1 MMLLMHNDV
10 DEANAEG
17 GVTMAYNQSTTQ
29 ETGDGPGD
37 SYGGGSTFYGIETT
51 TFVDTPRNNDGIRSQ
66 EQNKRRF
73 ILAGRDGRV
82 HDRTELPLARTFL
95 DGGV

>member
-29 ETGDGPGD
+29 ETDDGPGD
-37 SYGGGSTFYGIETT
+37 SYGGGSAFYGIDEAT
-51 TFVDTPRNNDGIRSQ
+51 TFVDTPRNNDGQ
-66 EQNKRRF
+66 EQNKR
-73 ILAGRDGRV
+73 
-82 HDRTELPLARTFL
+82 
-95 DGGV
+95 